1 MELYWR
7 GDLGV
12 ELVAA
17 RWNLATRATRLL
29 FVGSSARSKHSMDLV
44 GAPHHRGPLVGYHVS
59 RGQSLGSS
67 DQISVVS
74 AGLVAFNSAKLGFP
88 RIDEGLLLAMKQHG
102 VIVE

>member
-1 MELYWR
+1 VELYWR

-44 GAPHHRGPLVGYHVS
+44 GVRGS
-59 RGQSLGSS
+59 R
-67 DQISVVS
+67 
-74 AGLVAFNSAKLGFP
+74 
-88 RIDEGLLLAMKQHG
+88 
-102 VIVE
+102 